1 MSRLRV
7 KLSKV
12 HDWYSLQS
20 ASGACY
26 YCLQKHA
33 EYSFKFRLSCLWLCV
48 GGTGIIKELLVTLSA
63 SISSM
68 GWAVM
73 GWANSLVRLPV
84 ATSSFLHCGT
94 RCSYAVSKVQQNLS
108 LTNTCLCFRSPR
120 KDIRKSG
127 GKPAGVGDLNLSPV
141 TRADYLFLM

>member
-1 MSRLRV
+1 MSRLQV

-12 HDWYSLQS
+12 RDWYSLPS
-20 ASGACY
+20 ASGSCY
-26 YCLQKHA
+26 HCLQKHA
-33 EYSFKFRLSCLWLCV
+33 KYSFKFRLSCLWLCV

-68 GWAVM
+68 GWV
-73 GWANSLVRLPV
+73 NSLVRLSIAP
-84 ATSSFLHCGT
+84 SSFLHCGT

-108 LTNTCLCFRSPR
+108 LTNTCLYFRSPR
-120 KDIRKSG
+120 KDICKSG
-127 GKPAGVGDLNLSPV
+127 GKPAGVGDLNLSAV